1 MKLSFKS
8 KFFYGGGDF
17 AINIMWQLTV
27 FYLLFF
33 YTDIFGLSPS
43 SAGLVFFIAKI
54 WDAITDPIM
63 GYIADN
69 TSTKWGKFRPYI
81 LFGSVPALIMIILC
95 FTSPDLSQSGKFY
108 WALFTYITFTTLY
121 TVIAIPVGS
130 LIPAMTQ
137 DRDERTSLASF
148 RFLGASSGSIA
159 VAVLT
164 LPLVGLF
171 SSPQFGFP
179 IVVAILAFFGAIF
192 AFLCFYNTREIYS
205 KPYEKRIGLHQ
216 IIRMIFT
223 NYPLHFVI
231 LALLTTWVAN
241 NTKQLTTIYFVKY
254 NLNLEAYFSPILLG
268 VILQIMFGAYLVN
281 LIKHRFEKKTLFMIG
296 TFLYVSTDLIIYFIT
311 GYENFWLFAFIASFG
326 FIGFG
331 MAGVMAWSM
340 IADTIEYGE
349 WKSGFRAEGLL
360 NAAHVFVFKL
370 SVGVSA
376 WLAGFILET
385 TNYVANAPSQ
395 SQETLEGLTIMGFIF
410 PAIAGTIA
418 ITITYFNKYDS
429 NFYEKIFTELKQR

>member
-1 MKLSFKS
+1 MKLSFRS

-33 YTDIFGLSPS
+33 YTDIFGLSPAN
-43 SAGLVFFIAKI
+43 AGLIFFIAKI

-69 TSTKWGKFRPYI
+69 TSTRWGKFRPYI
-81 LFGSVPALIMIILC
+81 LFGSVPALIMIVLC

-171 SSPQFGFP
+171 SSPQYGFP
-179 IVVAILAFFGAIF
+179 IVIACLAFFGAIF
-192 AFLCFYNTREIYS
+192 AFLCFYNTKEIYS
-205 KPYEKRIGLHQ
+205 KPYEKNIGFKE
-216 IIRMIFT
+216 IIKMIFT
-223 NYPLHFVI
+223 NFPLHFVI

-241 NTKQLTTIYFVKY
+241 NAKQLTTIYFVKY

-268 VILQIMFGAYLVN
+268 VILQIMFGAYLTN
-281 LIKHRFEKKTLFMIG
+281 LIKHRFEKKSLFMIG
-296 TFLYVSTDLIIYFIT
+296 TFLYVITDLIVYFIT
-311 GYENFWLFAFIASFG
+311 GYENFWLLAFVTSFG

-340 IADTIEYGE
+340 IADTVEYGE

-376 WLAGFILET
+376 WLAGFVLET
-385 TNYVANAPSQ
+385 TNYVANAPIQ
-395 SQETLEGLTIMGFIF
+395 NQETLEGLTIIGFIF
-410 PAIAGTIA
+410 PAIAGTTA
-418 ITITYFNKYDS
+418 IIVTYFNKYDS
-429 NFYEKIFTELKQR
+429 TFYEKIFTDLKQR

>member
-1 MKLSFKS
+1 MKLSLKS

-33 YTDIFGLSPS
+33 YTDIFGLTPS

-69 TSTKWGKFRPYI
+69 TSTRWGKFRPYI
-81 LFGSVPALIMIILC
+81 LFGSVPALIMIVLC

-179 IVVAILAFFGAIF
+179 VVVAMLAFFGAIF

-205 KPYEKRIGLHQ
+205 KPYEKRIGLNR
-216 IIRMIFT
+216 ILKMIFT
-223 NYPLHFVI
+223 NFPLHFVI

-281 LIKHRFEKKTLFMIG
+281 LIKHQFEKKTLFMIG

-395 SQETLEGLTIMGFIF
+395 SQLTLEGLTIMGFIF

-418 ITITYFNKYDS
+418 IIITYFNKYDS

>member
-1 MKLSFKS
+1 
-8 KFFYGGGDF
+8 
-17 AINIMWQLTV
+17 
-27 FYLLFF
+27 
-33 YTDIFGLSPS
+33 
-43 SAGLVFFIAKI
+43 
-54 WDAITDPIM
+54 
-63 GYIADN
+63 
-69 TSTKWGKFRPYI
+69 
-81 LFGSVPALIMIILC
+81 
-95 FTSPDLSQSGKFY
+95 
-108 WALFTYITFTTLY
+108 
-121 TVIAIPVGS
+121 
-130 LIPAMTQ
+130 
-137 DRDERTSLASF
+137 
-148 RFLGASSGSIA
+148 
-159 VAVLT
+159 
-164 LPLVGLF
+164 
-171 SSPQFGFP
+171 
-179 IVVAILAFFGAIF
+179 
-192 AFLCFYNTREIYS
+192 
-205 KPYEKRIGLHQ
+205 
-216 IIRMIFT
+216 MIFT
-223 NYPLHFVI
+223 NFPLHFVI